1 MRCISTWMGAL
12 VVCGFMLVAVVSPP
26 VTHVVPSLD
35 PDATPYV
42 EVTPRLIPIAADDRE
57 AVYKQMEEA
66 WRAQA
71 KAIRL
76 AMTRHPEKREA
87 YERVLEVIEANL
99 AAVRRHMQR

>member
-1 MRCISTWMGAL
+1 MRRISTWMGAL
-12 VVCGFMLVAVVSPP
+12 VVCGFVLVAVISRP

-35 PDATPYV
+35 RDATPYV
-42 EVTPRLIPIAADDRE
+42 EVTPRPIPIAASDKA
-57 AVYKQMEEA
+57 AVYEQMEEA

-71 KAIRL
+71 KTIRL

-99 AAVRRHMQR
+99 AAVRRHTQR